1 MPRTRKT
8 KAQKLREMRLNSVPF
23 NELSVLDKSY
33 LKRLD
38 EDKRYSLEIDPYNL
52 YEFDDVHKQFI
63 YYYVQ
68 HRNVPLAAKLA
79 GINEN
84 KGIELFREH
93 AVREEIDRINI
104 AMYARNFSTKMLSL
118 EEIGAYL
125 SAIATDQV
133 PDVDK
138 LSTKDKIP
146 VLNYHF
152 IYLEG
157 DNSRICEKYELPIDY
172 IDLASK
178 YSKITYHSKF
188 LKDNVTIY
196 FNQDEIRSI
205 NGCDLSKGI
214 PIACSSKGKF
224 YYYTGVDTI
233 SQVIAR
239 IIEDDKFIKL
249 YEEAKPGKKYT
260 Y

>member
-8 KAQKLREMRLNSVPF
+8 KAQKFREMRLNSVPF

-146 VLNYHF
+146 VLKMLVDLNVLKKDGY
-152 IYLEG
+152 
-157 DNSRICEKYELPIDY
+157 DNPQVIEAIEIEKDVEKLSVKAIKNLID
-172 IDLASK
+172 ASYDTTEADK
-178 YSKITYHSKF
+178 DDIIKSLNVDASLSEDDITF
-188 LKDNVTIY
+188 LKSLSKDDLLKLLN
-196 FNQDEIRSI
+196 
-205 NGCDLSKGI
+205 DLSDKKEKGENTD
-214 PIACSSKGKF
+214 GN
-224 YYYTGVDTI
+224 
-233 SQVIAR
+233 
-239 IIEDDKFIKL
+239 EN
-249 YEEAKPGKKYT
+249 
-260 Y
+260 

>member
-84 KGIELFREH
+84 KGI
-93 AVREEIDRINI
+93 DRISGRVRQRKRSRDPGNKSKAKDQI
-104 AMYARNFSTKMLSL
+104 QTARDNPDHRP
-118 EEIGAYL
+118 GA
-125 SAIATDQV
+125 A
-133 PDVDK
+133 
-138 LSTKDKIP
+138 
-146 VLNYHF
+146 
-152 IYLEG
+152 G
-157 DNSRICEKYELPIDY
+157 DRP
-172 IDLASK
+172 
-178 YSKITYHSKF
+178 
-188 LKDNVTIY
+188 
-196 FNQDEIRSI
+196 
-205 NGCDLSKGI
+205 G
-214 PIACSSKGKF
+214 
-224 YYYTGVDTI
+224 TGGSGSV
-233 SQVIAR
+233 R
-239 IIEDDKFIKL
+239 
-249 YEEAKPGKKYT
+249 
-260 Y
+260 